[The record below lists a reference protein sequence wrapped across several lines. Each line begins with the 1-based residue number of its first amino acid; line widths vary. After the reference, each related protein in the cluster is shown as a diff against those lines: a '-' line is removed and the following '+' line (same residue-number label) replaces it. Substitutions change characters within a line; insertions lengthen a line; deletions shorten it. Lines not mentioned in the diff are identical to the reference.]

1 MRRFIEGRRAGF
13 DGDDRTIK
21 VWDLSTYKCAHPQ
34 RPRPPLLV
42 SRCSRTAAS
51 RRRRR
56 RTLKIWDALS
66 GRRLA
71 TLAGHAHVVERVAV
85 LPGGRL
91 ASGSHDRSLKVWK
104 F

>member
-1 MRRFIEGRRAGF
+1 MLADGR
-13 DGDDRTIK
+13 
-21 VWDLSTYKCAHPQ
+21 L
-34 RPRPPLLV
+34 
-42 SRCSRTAAS
+42 AS
-51 RRRRR
+51 ASHD

>member
-1 MRRFIEGRRAGF
+1 MRTLNGHGHFVTGLAVLADGR
-13 DGDDRTIK
+13 
-21 VWDLSTYKCAHPQ
+21 L
-34 RPRPPLLV
+34 
-42 SRCSRTAAS
+42 AS
-51 RRRRR
+51 ASHD
-56 RTLKIWDALS
+56 RTLKIWDAFS
-66 GRRLA
+66 GKRLA